1 MLLLILVFFNY
12 HHHLLLLHLP
22 SYGVNDM
29 AGSAKKIYAAAAG
42 APEGHFVVL
51 LTHNGPTGLGTFS

>member
-1 MLLLILVFFNY
+1 MLLLLTVFY
-12 HHHLLLLHLP
+12 HHHLLELQLP

-29 AGSAKKIYAAAAG
+29 AGSAKKIYDAAAG

-51 LTHNGPTGLGTFS
+51 LAHNGPTGL